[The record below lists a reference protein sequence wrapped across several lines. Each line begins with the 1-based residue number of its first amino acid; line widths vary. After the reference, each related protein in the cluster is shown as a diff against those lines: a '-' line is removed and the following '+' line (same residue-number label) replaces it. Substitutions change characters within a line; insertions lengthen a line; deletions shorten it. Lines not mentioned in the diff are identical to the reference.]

1 MPHRRLYLKLI
12 FTPRDSGTTVTV
24 THSGL
29 PAPEAAQHRLG
40 WAHFLERLITAS
52 SGGDPGPDPGRERRQ
67 PAHSLAGAG

>member
-29 PAPEAAQHRLG
+29 PALKPPS
-40 WAHFLERLITAS
+40 TA
-52 SGGDPGPDPGRERRQ
+52 
-67 PAHSLAGAG
+67 LAGPISWSG